1 VEFWILLQ
9 KKGMAKKNTKEPL
22 KLNRLKVILVE
33 KGISQ
38 TDFANALKVDRNTI
52 SRICNNKS
60 QPALK
65 FLFEIAYALDVE
77 VKELLNTVASVEG
90 IFGKEKKVKYSK
102 K

>member
-1 VEFWILLQ
+1 
-9 KKGMAKKNTKEPL
+9 MAKKNTKEPL

-90 IFGKEKKVKYSK
+90 IFGKEKKVKYAK

>member
-1 VEFWILLQ
+1 
-9 KKGMAKKNTKEPL
+9 MAKKNAKEPL

-38 TDFANALKVDRNTI
+38 TDFANTLNVDRNTI

-77 VKELLNTVASVEG
+77 VKELLATVASVEAV
-90 IFGKEKKVKYSK
+90 FGKEKKVKYVK

>member
-1 VEFWILLQ
+1 
-9 KKGMAKKNTKEPL
+9 MAKKSNKEPL

-38 TDFANALKVDRNTI
+38 TDFANMLNVDRNTI
-52 SRICNNKS
+52 SRICNNRS

-77 VKELLNTVASVEG
+77 VKDLLTTVASLET
-90 IFGKEKKVKYSK
+90 IFEKEKKVKYFRK
-102 K
+102 

>member
-1 VEFWILLQ
+1 
-9 KKGMAKKNTKEPL
+9 MANKIAKEPL

-38 TDFANALKVDRNTI
+38 TDFANILNVDRNTI
-52 SRICNNKS
+52 SRICNNRS
-60 QPALK
+60 QPALQ

-77 VKELLNTVASVEG
+77 VKDLLTTVASVET
-90 IFGKEKKVKYSK
+90 IFAKEKKVKYSK